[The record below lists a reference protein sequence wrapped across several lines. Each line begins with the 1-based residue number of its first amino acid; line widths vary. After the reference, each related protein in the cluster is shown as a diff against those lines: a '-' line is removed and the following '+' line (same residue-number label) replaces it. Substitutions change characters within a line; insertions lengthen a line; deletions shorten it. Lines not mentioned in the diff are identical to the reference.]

1 MLIFH
6 VKILML
12 DHKIQ
17 HFTTQK
23 LMVII
28 LSLFFMAK
36 NHIKKRKRKKTH
48 VEKHYNNSQC
58 FVRKTIIVILNRLNI
73 KKKAT
78 KIILEKIVKKT

>member
-1 MLIFH
+1 LGLIFLLSKGSLKTISYLPLIDFKNMLIFH

-36 NHIKKRKRKKTH
+36 NHIKKEKEKEKRPM
-48 VEKHYNNSQC
+48 
-58 FVRKTIIVILNRLNI
+58 
-73 KKKAT
+73 
-78 KIILEKIVKKT
+78 